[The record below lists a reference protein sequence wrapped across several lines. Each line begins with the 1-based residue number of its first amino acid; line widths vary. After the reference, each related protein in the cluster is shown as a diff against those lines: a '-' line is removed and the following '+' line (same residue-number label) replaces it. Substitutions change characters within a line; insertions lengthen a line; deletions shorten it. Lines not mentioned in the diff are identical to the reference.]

1 MQISDWINVVLCVLS
16 FLLAA
21 ISVVTVVITLRQNRK
36 MIEAST
42 RPYITAKFESIVL
55 CDGVA
60 RYVAVKNYG
69 QTGAR
74 IIDIKNVRYQ
84 GNEKYNLVE
93 HINNLKGMFFA
104 PSQSILIY
112 IGGPCLRPEG
122 ETLQFDMEYST
133 DKKVYSESSSLQL
146 TSSSLLRRS
155 TEGPAASY
163 ALQEIAERLL

>member
-1 MQISDWINVVLCVLS
+1 MQISDWINVALCVLS
-16 FLLAA
+16 FLLAV
-21 ISVVTVVITLRQNRK
+21 ISVVTVVITLRQNSK

-74 IIDIKNVRYQ
+74 IIDIKNARYQ
-84 GNEKYNLVE
+84 GEDKHNLVE
-93 HINNLKGMFFA
+93 RINDLKGTFLA

-112 IGGPCLRPEG
+112 IGGPCLLPEG

-133 DKKVYSESSSLQL
+133 GKKVYSESSSLRL
-146 TSSSLLRRS
+146 TSGSLLRRP
-155 TEGPAASY
+155 TEGHAVSF